1 MGILPM
7 SDSLTQAH
15 GQDVGATADNQ
26 TSPTNGRMIPVAGA
40 SPVSPAAELPAGL
53 ADDLDGFIGFV
64 ELERGLSRNTV
75 SAYESDLR
83 QCARFIARRG
93 VSRWAEVVPAQ
104 LSDWI
109 YALSDEKLAVSSL
122 ARKLTALRTF
132 ARYLVRERVCAGDFT
147 ELLTGPKL
155 VRKMPGTLT
164 VGEVERLL
172 AAPTGGDAHALRDR
186 AILEFF
192 YSSGLRVSELA
203 GLSLQQLDLEHGFV
217 RVFGKG
223 GKERV
228 VPVGAKA
235 CAALLDYVTA
245 ARPHFVKPRTG
256 SQLFLSERGTAIS
269 RKMLWVLIRKY
280 AKRAGI
286 TQPVKPHL
294 LRHSFATHLLSGGA
308 DLRAIQEML
317 GHASI
322 ATTQI
327 YTAVTPDRRLA
338 EHARFHPRNR
348 GASPS

>member
-1 MGILPM
+1 MK
-7 SDSLTQAH
+7 
-15 GQDVGATADNQ
+15 
-26 TSPTNGRMIPVAGA
+26 R
-40 SPVSPAAELPAGL
+40 SPARRVKGVAPTPHELPVRDISRSVPGQNDLKAPKGAGPDSQVASCGLPAGL
-53 ADDLDGFIGFV
+53 ADDLDGFIGTL
-64 ELERGLSRNTV
+64 ELERGLSRHTT

-83 QCARFIARRG
+83 QCAQFIARAG
-93 VSRWAEVVPAQ
+93 VLRWSEVVPAQ
-104 LSDWI
+104 LTGWI
-109 YALSDEKLAVSSL
+109 YSLSEAKLASSSL

-132 ARYLVRERVCAGDFT
+132 ARYLVREGVCSGDFT

-155 VRKMPGTLT
+155 VRKIPGTLSR
-164 VGEVERLL
+164 GEIERLL
-172 AAPTGGDAHALRDR
+172 AAPVGGDAHAVRDR

-228 VPVGAKA
+228 VPVGTKA
-235 CAALLDYVTA
+235 CAALVDYVTS
-245 ARPHFVKPRTG
+245 ARRHFVKPRTG
-256 SQLFLSERGTAIS
+256 SQLFLSERGKAIS
-269 RKMLWVLIRKY
+269 RKMLWVLIKNY
-280 AKRAGI
+280 ARRAGI
-286 TQPVKPHL
+286 TRPVKPHL
-294 LRHSFATHLLSGGA
+294 LRHSFATHLLGGGA

-338 EHARFHPRNR
+338 EHARFHPRNKV
-348 GASPS
+348 